1 MCLRQPFFIAMPVIL
16 IYLKGKALAKKKK
29 KGKASAFNTIL

>member
-29 KGKASAFNTIL
+29 GKASAFNTIL